1 MKILKQLV
9 PEDNLTMSRSTT
21 HSSTDERE
29 YTKPI
34 IPITQ
39 NPHANSSVVATW
51 YKTHPWKHHERT
63 SSLLH
68 GRLVCCTDGKGD
80 YYAEPVIC
88 NPSTGELLTLP
99 KSLLNNPVM
108 YCGYEPTEKK
118 FKLLCIP
125 SYFNTNRAW
134 VLTLETGK
142 PLWRKIECEYHY
154 VMYPYCTH
162 RHMICINGVLYYLAC
177 IDISRSGDEVVIV
190 FFDVKSE
197 KFRFIDIDFE
207 SMHRRGSTLIN
218 YKGRLGMVRFT
229 DNNERTL
236 YMWLLEDAD
245 GINKWSINIYELPV
259 SWKHPCTENFQIVGM
274 TRTCDIILSPCK
286 FSDPFYVFYYN
297 VERKTLVARTEI
309 QGLQELKCDRPI
321 VNIFQDYVEDLKL
334 METREVM
341 VDFLDPIE
349 IQSAIMSPY
358 SQRAFRGRFENSGKS
373 SEAGESS
380 NLSLSQTRRYVRMV
394 TIEICRKMARVK
406 PSEGVDCDSRLD
418 PIEDLARAP
427 SCLLIHDLSGVVFEN
442 SGYMKSSEAGE
453 STNLFMSQTRTERK
467 KMGRGKIEIKRIENA
482 NNRVVTFSKRRNGL
496 VKKAKEITV
505 LCDAKVALIVFA
517 SNGKMTDYC
526 CPSMDLGAMHLKGE
540 DIQSLNLKNL
550 MAVEHAIEHGLD
562 KVRDH
567 QA

>member
-34 IPITQ
+34 IPVDLLIDIFSRLPLKHVARFRCLSKSWASILGSSPYFTELFLTKSSNRPRLLFTVNSYSKILFFSTPQITQ

-334 METREVM
+334 ME
-341 VDFLDPIE
+341 
-349 IQSAIMSPY
+349 
-358 SQRAFRGRFENSGKS
+358 
-373 SEAGESS
+373 
-380 NLSLSQTRRYVRMV
+380 SL
-394 TIEICRKMARVK
+394 
-406 PSEGVDCDSRLD
+406 
-418 PIEDLARAP
+418 
-427 SCLLIHDLSGVVFEN
+427 F
-442 SGYMKSSEAGE
+442 
-453 STNLFMSQTRTERK
+453 
-467 KMGRGKIEIKRIENA
+467 
-482 NNRVVTFSKRRNGL
+482 
-496 VKKAKEITV
+496 
-505 LCDAKVALIVFA
+505 
-517 SNGKMTDYC
+517 
-526 CPSMDLGAMHLKGE
+526 
-540 DIQSLNLKNL
+540 
-550 MAVEHAIEHGLD
+550 
-562 KVRDH
+562 
-567 QA
+567 